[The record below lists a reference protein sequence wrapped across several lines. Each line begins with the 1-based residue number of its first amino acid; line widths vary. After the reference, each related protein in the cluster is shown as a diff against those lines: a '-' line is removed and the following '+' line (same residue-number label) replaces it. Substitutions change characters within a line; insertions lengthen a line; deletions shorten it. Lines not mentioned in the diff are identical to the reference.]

1 MIGQLTSHSF
11 KGRSDPLNLEWPAH
25 ANLEVVIP
33 GLLWCLHT
41 NFVLYWMPLLINAL
55 PGARNLNLL
64 NSGSSKKG
72 SYFEN
77 IHGVMEFKGRDC
89 STACLEAPET
99 DILISGGSLSVFPI
113 YLMGDVAFHHGLI
126 LDICLV
132 LFSLQTR
139 EVKSIHVSWQWSS
152 QLNGTLLRVVA
163 WNW

>member
-1 MIGQLTSHSF
+1 
-11 KGRSDPLNLEWPAH
+11 
-25 ANLEVVIP
+25 
-33 GLLWCLHT
+33 
-41 NFVLYWMPLLINAL
+41 MPLLINAL

-113 YLMGDVAFHHGLI
+113 ALSHGRCCLSSWAHSGYLP
-126 LDICLV
+126 CS
-132 LFSLQTR
+132 LFFTNQ
-139 EVKSIHVSWQWSS
+139 
-152 QLNGTLLRVVA
+152 GG
-163 WNW
+163 